1 VSAPALAV
9 AGLVLVQ
16 GAFRLDGIAFTV
28 PVGGYTA
35 IMGRTGCGKTSLVE
49 AICGLRRP
57 SAGRILIHGR
67 DVTALP
73 PGARGIGYVPQ
84 DGALF
89 PRWRIA
95 DQLAF
100 ALRVRGVPA
109 VDRRRR
115 AEELA
120 DRLGLRHLLDRGPE
134 GLSGGERQRVAL
146 GRALAHRPDLLL
158 LDEPLAAL
166 DADTR
171 DDLHGLLAQ
180 IHREFRTTVLHITHD
195 PAEAR
200 RLADR
205 VLRFADGRLVA
216 EERP

>member
-1 VSAPALAV
+1 VSAP
-9 AGLVLVQ
+9 GLEVRGLRIVQ
-16 GAFRLDGIAFTV
+16 GAFRLDDLGFTV
-28 PVGGYTA
+28 AAGGYTA
-35 IMGRTGCGKTSLVE
+35 IMGRTGCGKTSLIE
-49 AICGLRRP
+49 AVCGLRRP
-57 SAGRILIHGR
+57 AAGRILLHGR
-67 DVTALP
+67 DVSDLP

-100 ALRVRGVPA
+100 ALRVRGVAAPE
-109 VDRRRR
+109 RRRR

-120 DRLGLRHLLDRGPE
+120 DRLGLRHLLDRGPD

-146 GRALAHRPDLLL
+146 GRALAHRPALLL
-158 LDEPLAAL
+158 LDEPLAGV

-180 IHREFRTTVLHITHD
+180 VHRETGTTVLHITHD
-195 PAEAR
+195 PVEAR
-200 RLADR
+200 RLADQ
-205 VLRFADGRLVA
+205 VLRFSDGRLVP